1 MSSFKGSDVYS
12 VDAKGRISI
21 PAKMRR
27 NINPDAQSTF
37 VVTRGFE
44 KCLHAYPLDEWQKLE
59 ANIKSLSQISEHDRF
74 SMRMLLQ
81 WSEELLFDSQYR
93 LLVPRA
99 LLDYAEI
106 KKEVYIIG
114 VLDHIEF
121 WDPTNFKRYLDSMKR
136 SYENVAESV
145 LGPQKGIVGTEI
157 SS

>member
-1 MSSFKGSDVYS
+1 
-12 VDAKGRISI
+12 
-21 PAKMRR
+21 
-27 NINPDAQSTF
+27 
-37 VVTRGFE
+37 
-44 KCLHAYPLDEWQKLE
+44 
-59 ANIKSLSQISEHDRF
+59 
-74 SMRMLLQ
+74 MRMLLQ

-136 SYENVAESV
+136 SYENVAEAV